1 MVKISSPILSMDPK
15 IPSQKSQAE
24 AKSPN
29 ESPQGSQLKVKYP
42 MKPQQ
47 GSQLKVKSPANPHND
62 LQCASAQH
70 GKVKQD
76 EANGD
81 DSVAKSPKAFHTGNP
96 THIAEVDPGRVPQSP
111 NHHSATLSTQSSAQ
125 IRDAAPKMTTQCS
138 CQQRMHSKPWTC
150 HF

>member
-29 ESPQGSQLKVKYP
+29 ESPQGSQLKVK
-42 MKPQQ
+42 
-47 GSQLKVKSPANPHND
+47 SPANPHND
-62 LQCASAQH
+62 LQFASAQH

-81 DSVAKSPKAFHTGNP
+81 DSVAKSPKACHTNNS

-111 NHHSATLSTQSSAQ
+111 NHHSTPLSTQSSAQ